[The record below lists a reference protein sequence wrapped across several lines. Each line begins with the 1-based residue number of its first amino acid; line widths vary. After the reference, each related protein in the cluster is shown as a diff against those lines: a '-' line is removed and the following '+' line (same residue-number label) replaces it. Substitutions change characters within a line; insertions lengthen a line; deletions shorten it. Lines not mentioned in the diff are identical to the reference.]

1 MTLSKAL
8 GQIGLQEGAIAF
20 TCANPVPEIYPFE
33 VKEAVDVAAQAIR
46 DGVVKRPM
54 DPEAFSQQALRDI
67 QNNRGAVQMLMER
80 EKIKTPPKS
89 MIDEAVL
96 ETVREIRGDASSG
109 GVAW

>member
-54 DPEAFSQQALRDI
+54 DPESFL
-67 QNNRGAVQMLMER
+67 
-80 EKIKTPPKS
+80 
-89 MIDEAVL
+89 
-96 ETVREIRGDASSG
+96 SG
-109 GVAW
+109 FGVVFPVYLARP